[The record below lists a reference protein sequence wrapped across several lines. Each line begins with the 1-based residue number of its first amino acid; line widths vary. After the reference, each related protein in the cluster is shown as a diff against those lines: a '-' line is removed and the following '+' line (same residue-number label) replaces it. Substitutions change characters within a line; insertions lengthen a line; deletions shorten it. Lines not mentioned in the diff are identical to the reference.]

1 MDGNRIYQ
9 KITELARKLGFT
21 ASGVAP
27 AAPLGEEFSHYITA
41 MEEGCFAGMEYLKR
55 NCNLRRDPR
64 QLFEGGK
71 SLLLFLAPYGE
82 KLSAPEREIS
92 FADGSHGF
100 YKVASYALG
109 RDYHKVIKKRLSAI
123 LDYIKRELPGAEGRV
138 FTDSAPIL
146 ERAWGV
152 RAGLGFIGK
161 NNFLINREVG
171 IRNFIGVI
179 ISNVEFAPVFDM
191 ALYKNYCGE
200 CRRCIE
206 SCPSGALSPFRV
218 DASRCISYLTIEKRE
233 ACIELNRELAE
244 EREGWIFGCDACMN
258 ACPWNGFNRQGWSE
272 FNPQPGPIPA
282 AHLHRR

>member
-1 MDGNRIYQ
+1 MNGTCIYQ
-9 KITELARKLGFT
+9 KITELACELGFT

-27 AAPLGEEFSHYITA
+27 AAPLREEFSHYLTA
-41 MEEGCFAGMEYLKR
+41 MEEGCFADMEYLKR

-82 KLSAPEREIS
+82 KSAAPERDIR
-92 FADGSHGF
+92 FQDGSHGS

-206 SCPSGALSPFRV
+206 SCPTGALSPFRV

-233 ACIELNRELAE
+233 GGIELNRELAE
-244 EREGWIFGCDACMN
+244 ERDGWIFGCDACMN

-272 FNPQPGPIPA
+272 FNPQPGSIPA